1 MSFLKKIGQVLA
13 AGLQLVGVVFPVLQ
27 PFLGSGSTATKVATA
42 VNDFT
47 AIGTQVIA
55 VETALQ
61 GKTGAEKLA
70 AAIPLV
76 GSIVRTSE
84 LVAGHQVA
92 NEAEF
97 SAGIADL
104 ANAVVRIMNSLKS
117 DNIKTSGN
125 VAAPAA
131 PLAIPTVAAP
141 PAVAP

>member
-55 VETALQ
+55 IETALQ

-104 ANAVVRIMNSLKS
+104 TNATVRIMNSLKS

-131 PLAIPTVAAP
+131 PLATPTVAP